1 MAIATVA
8 DLRNYLGYQPGITA
22 DDELLADAL
31 DVATDAVE
39 QFTGR
44 SWAATGTSEVR
55 TFRTGGVQRAMIDD
69 AQTVTLVEH
78 SADHIVWIAVP
89 TIHWWTGPENTLP
102 KTTIVSNITLMEYV
116 RVTGTFGVGTVP
128 ASVKRATIMMAAK
141 LHKRRDSIS
150 GVEGFGDFGVVRVST
165 RQDADIVN
173 LLSQYTR
180 WDRSLGLA

>member
-1 MAIATVA
+1 
-8 DLRNYLGYQPGITA
+8 
-22 DDELLADAL
+22 
-31 DVATDAVE
+31 
-39 QFTGR
+39 
-44 SWAATGTSEVR
+44 
-55 TFRTGGVQRAMIDD
+55 MIDD

-89 TIHWWTGPENTLP
+89 TIYWWTNPENTLP
-102 KTTIVSNITLMEYV
+102 KTTVVSPVGFLEWV
-116 RVTGTFGVGTVP
+116 RVTGTFGFGTVP
-128 ASVKRATIMMAAK
+128 ASVKRATLMMAAK